1 MTKVD
6 VSEDLPQKNPPKLKR
21 EPEDDYTATG
31 RRNTIIVNDEMD
43 EDPDLILAEISDE
56 DGSYVTDTSIGS
68 DELDDPQRK
77 DSFEGGL
84 AIESEVVLT
93 TKQDQGE
100 KKLKKQMTRRKKKK
114 KAKRVFM
121 IKEKKRDENDVF
133 DYKKIKDQEFASFFL
148 NGLDAK
154 PLSSRSVIFI
164 NFYLVMRLMC
174 YDLCYIALSF
184 LPQAQILTMLSM
196 ETVLMMMI
204 LRA

>member
-1 MTKVD
+1 
-6 VSEDLPQKNPPKLKR
+6 
-21 EPEDDYTATG
+21 
-31 RRNTIIVNDEMD
+31 
-43 EDPDLILAEISDE
+43 
-56 DGSYVTDTSIGS
+56 
-68 DELDDPQRK
+68 
-77 DSFEGGL
+77 
-84 AIESEVVLT
+84 
-93 TKQDQGE
+93 
-100 KKLKKQMTRRKKKK
+100 
-114 KAKRVFM
+114 M

-174 YDLCYIALSF
+174 YDLCYIALGF